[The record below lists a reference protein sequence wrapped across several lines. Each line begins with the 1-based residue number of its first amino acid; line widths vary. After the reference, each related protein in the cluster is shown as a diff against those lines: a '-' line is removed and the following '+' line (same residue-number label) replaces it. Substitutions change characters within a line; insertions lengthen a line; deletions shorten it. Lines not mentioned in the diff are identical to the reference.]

1 MFKATAFIVGPR
13 DGPGAA
19 LADLA
24 RLLGFASVLPYQD
37 AAAAE
42 QQAARTPLLFFFF
55 AAVDETAAL
64 RPAAAAIRG
73 FPGRRLRFSPLVYFP
88 ESPQPE
94 AVRLC
99 VQLGFDD
106 VMTLPFS
113 PERVQ
118 ERLARQV
125 NRPLAFF
132 ETPTYFGPDRRG
144 EAHAGNTERR
154 GGGRHRRFEIV
165 RTPAS
170 GVSILRDDMNA
181 A

>member
-24 RLLGFASVLPYQD
+24 RLMGFASVLPYQD

-64 RPAAAAIRG
+64 RPAAAAIRS
-73 FPGRRLRFSPLVYFP
+73 FPGRLRFSPLVYFP

-125 NRPLAFF
+125 NRSLAFF
-132 ETPTYFGPDRRG
+132 ETPSYFGPDRRG
-144 EAHAGNTERR
+144 EAHGGSAERR

>member
-24 RLLGFASVLPYQD
+24 RLLRFTSVLPFQD

-55 AAVDETAAL
+55 AAVDELDAL

-94 AVRLC
+94 TVRLC
-99 VQLGFDD
+99 MQLGFDD

-113 PERVQ
+113 PERVE
-118 ERLARQV
+118 ERLARHV
-125 NRPLAFF
+125 NRPIAFF
-132 ETPTYFGPDRRG
+132 ETPSYFGPDRRG
-144 EAHAGNTERR
+144 DLRGGGLERR

-165 RTPAS
+165 RTPMS
-170 GVSILRDDMNA
+170 GVNIVRDEMNVV
-181 A
+181 